1 MENKPFFCLFSILRL
16 VLHKKWLGGLLVLLL
31 KAGWML
37 QRMRHKRSIPEPKF
51 LNLYRAQELIPRNQF
66 RQPM

>member
-1 MENKPFFCLFSILRL
+1 MEHKTFFCLFSILRL
-16 VLHKKWLGGLLVLLL
+16 VLHKKVLHGLLVLQL

-37 QRMRHKRSIPEPKF
+37 QRMRHKQSIPEPEF